1 MLNYT
6 ISVLGFVLPAIIAGV
21 RGALPWPAA
30 ITIAIFGCVV
40 VPILMYRRT
49 WSWWLMLY
57 FYFLPQS
64 LPANGGPIGAG
75 EED

>member
-6 ISVLGFVLPAIIAGV
+6 VAVFFFVIPAIVAGA
-21 RGALPWPAA
+21 RGVIPWSASLALASSGCILVPA
-30 ITIAIFGCVV
+30 
-40 VPILMYRRT
+40 LLYRST

-57 FYFLPQS
+57 FYFLPES
-64 LPANGGPIGAG
+64 LPANGGPIGAL

>member
-6 ISVLGFVLPAIIAGV
+6 ISVLVFVIPGIVAGV
-21 RGALPWPAA
+21 RGAISWWLA
-30 ITIAIFGCVV
+30 ISIAIFGCAV
-40 VPILMYRRT
+40 VPVGLYRRT

-57 FYFLPQS
+57 FYFLPHS
-64 LPANGGPIGAG
+64 LPANGGPVGEA

>member
-6 ISVLGFVLPAIIAGV
+6 ISVLVFVIPGIVAGI
-21 RGALPWPAA
+21 RGALPWAGA
-30 ITIAIFGCVV
+30 IAIAIFGCAV
-40 VPILMYRRT
+40 VPVLLYRRT

-57 FYFLPQS
+57 FYFLPES
-64 LPANGGPIGAG
+64 LPANGGPTGEA